1 MFNASYEN
9 FGVFSLSRN
18 FRHVFACAKTT
29 KRRRTAATTSVDH
42 VIVTS
47 LLSASIVVPR
57 VVQVTVLLLCCY
69 FVVYTVK
76 DLPNILVAHS
86 LFIYLYI
93 LGIFNLPSTWHIAVI
108 YLRFRDLSALTS

>member
-29 KRRRTAATTSVDH
+29 KRRRTSVDH